1 MAHIYYYHQKG
12 KLQPVQFFADATDTR
27 SIVDTEGFPLKKS
40 ISLTDIVCSCGSRS
54 CHRLSNSPILVSLIK
69 RALTDAR
76 CDYGL
81 KLANPKVELVK
92 RGFLSELR
100 VNLGNLGTEQ

>member
-1 MAHIYYYHQKG
+1 MKHIYYYSQKG
-12 KLQPVQFFADATDTR
+12 KLQPLQFFIDKNNTR
-27 SIVDTEGFPLKKS
+27 SIVDTEGFPLKKN
-40 ISLTDIVCSCGSRS
+40 ISATDVECSCGSRA
-54 CHRLSNSPILVSLIK
+54 CHQLSNSSIFVGLVK
-69 RALTDAR
+69 RALADAR

-100 VNLGNLGTEQ
+100 VNLGNLGTV